1 VYRTSETSCHR
12 IQAIWVVG
20 AQTVVEVE
28 VQASVQFMKT

>member
-1 VYRTSETSCHR
+1 VFVFLVYRTCKISCHR

-28 VQASVQFMKT
+28 V